1 MTTPLS
7 VVPASRFFRPARLSE
22 TSVLL
27 AVAWL
32 VPFAVHLV
40 PWSGPRPLGVYLL
53 PMFWTTFVAAY
64 FYGARTAVIVGL
76 FAPLLN
82 ALLTGSPAWR
92 SLGVTSFEIVAF
104 ALLTTLALR
113 LRPRWVIVAALGYV
127 GARVAAAL
135 LLVATGVLGDLGSP
149 VHYVQRALV
158 NGLAGFAVLTVINLA
173 LVRNYPRPEQ
183 PAA

>member
-1 MTTPLS
+1 MTPAQVHS
-7 VVPASRFFRPARLSE
+7 VRPARLNE

-27 AVAWL
+27 AIAWL

-92 SLGVTSFEIVAF
+92 SLGVTSFEIVTF

-113 LRPRWVIVAALGYV
+113 FRPRWVVVAALGYV
-127 GARVAAAL
+127 GARIAAAL
-135 LLVATGVLGDLGSP
+135 VLVAPGTLGDLGSP

-158 NGLAGFAVLTVINLA
+158 NGLAGFAVLTVINCL
-173 LVRNYPRPEQ
+173 LVRFYPRTARPHE
-183 PAA
+183 